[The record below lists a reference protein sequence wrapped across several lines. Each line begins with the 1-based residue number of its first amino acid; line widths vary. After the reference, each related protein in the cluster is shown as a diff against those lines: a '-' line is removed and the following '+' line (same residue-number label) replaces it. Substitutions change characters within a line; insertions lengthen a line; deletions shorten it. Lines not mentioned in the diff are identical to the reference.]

1 MKSVWNEIRENISKH
16 GLRHRLENSVLPSE
30 QNENSGWTS
39 AGRTLFE
46 MVRLSAGIDEQDMDY
61 ADVSFWNWLEL
72 RRSFIDIWRDL
83 DLAATEKTGRTT
95 LASAWAHESSTSF
108 SEVLEIIDRA
118 EEIRPG
124 LEATKAIKRIEA
136 PFIVNAGKVE
146 AAIINT
152 CAVICKQEDSSYGA
166 IFSELI
172 KNCEKDEET
181 LVYLDELV
189 NKRKTEIS
197 VTDRTSMIPRELG
210 RAKSKMRNQ
219 SDEFTLTFV
228 EFLKLIEPK
237 ENFEQLSDK
246 LLRSRLV
253 QIAPEE
259 SASFI
264 RKIQLL
270 DETKQ

>member
-1 MKSVWNEIRENISKH
+1 
-16 GLRHRLENSVLPSE
+16 
-30 QNENSGWTS
+30 
-39 AGRTLFE
+39 
-46 MVRLSAGIDEQDMDY
+46 
-61 ADVSFWNWLEL
+61 
-72 RRSFIDIWRDL
+72 
-83 DLAATEKTGRTT
+83 
-95 LASAWAHESSTSF
+95 
-108 SEVLEIIDRA
+108 
-118 EEIRPG
+118 
-124 LEATKAIKRIEA
+124 
-136 PFIVNAGKVE
+136 
-146 AAIINT
+146 
-152 CAVICKQEDSSYGA
+152 
-166 IFSELI
+166 
-172 KNCEKDEET
+172 
-181 LVYLDELV
+181 
-189 NKRKTEIS
+189 
-197 VTDRTSMIPRELG
+197 MIPRELG